1 MKMMRSAER
10 TKVGAVIV
18 RINCIFFLLFC
29 QGCIIGTEMISP
41 ESDSVSS
48 EESLAGEPYDIENTS
63 SDSDYSYKDTLASLC
78 IRPDSPKSP
87 RTAPDS
93 GMSDVVRPYRVLGKW
108 YKPLKHAR
116 GFRQVG
122 VASWYGEDFHGRRT
136 SSGEPFDMNRIS
148 AAHKILPLGT
158 YVKVRNLANNR
169 EIDLR
174 INDRGP
180 FVAGRVIDLSKA
192 AAKELGIYGPGTAEV
207 EVIALGAPAQLTAQ
221 LGNNQPYV
229 PIDYYSGI
237 FTVQVGAFGDLQN
250 AKKLWKQLDQA
261 FRHAHVAPYYPHTG
275 KGRLYRVLVGR
286 CASLELAEQYEKIMK
301 QNGFPD
307 AFLIAE

>member
-1 MKMMRSAER
+1 MKTMTS
-10 TKVGAVIV
+10 VGWVKPAMKPAAVNIIV
-18 RINCIFFLLFC
+18 ACIFFLLFC
-29 QGCIIGTEMISP
+29 QGCSLGNEMISP
-41 ESDSVSS
+41 TSERVPSGSDEDSF
-48 EESLAGEPYDIENTS
+48 AGEAYEIEKIS
-63 SDSDYSYKDTLASLC
+63 SDSYKNAASHLY
-78 IRPDSPKSP
+78 D
-87 RTAPDS
+87 RTDAPQPS
-93 GMSDVVRPYRVLGKW
+93 SDGTFDVRPYRVMGKW
-108 YKPLKHAR
+108 YRPLKHAR

-122 VASWYGEDFHGRRT
+122 VASWYGEDFHGKRT
-136 SSGEPFDMNRIS
+136 SSGEPFDMNRVS
-148 AAHKILPLGT
+148 AAHKILPIGT
-158 YVKVRNLANNR
+158 YVRVRNLRNNR

-192 AAKELGIYGPGTAEV
+192 AAKELGIYGPGTADV

-221 LGNNQPYV
+221 LGDNQPYV

-237 FTVQVGAFGDLQN
+237 FTVQVGAFGDLGN
-250 AKKLWKQLDQA
+250 AKKLWKQMDQA
-261 FRHAHVAPYYPHTG
+261 YRHAHVAPYFPHTG

>member
-1 MKMMRSAER
+1 MKTMTSAGWVKP
-10 TKVGAVIV
+10 TVKPAAV
-18 RINCIFFLLFC
+18 RIIAVCIFFLLFC
-29 QGCIIGTEMISP
+29 QGC
-41 ESDSVSS
+41 SVSNEMLS
-48 EESLAGEPYDIENTS
+48 TEPDGEESFAGEAYDIEKISPDSYKKNAASHLYDRPDALQPS
-63 SDSDYSYKDTLASLC
+63 SDGTYA
-78 IRPDSPKSP
+78 
-87 RTAPDS
+87 
-93 GMSDVVRPYRVLGKW
+93 VRPYRVMGKW
-108 YKPLKHAR
+108 YRPLKHAR

-122 VASWYGEDFHGRRT
+122 VASWYGEDFHGKRT
-136 SSGEPFDMNRIS
+136 SSGEAFDMNRIS
-148 AAHKILPLGT
+148 AAHKILPIGT
-158 YVKVRNLANNR
+158 YVRVRNLRNNR

-192 AAKELGIYGPGTAEV
+192 AAKELGVFGPGTSEV
-207 EVIALGAPAQLTAQ
+207 EVTALGAPAQLTAQ
-221 LGNNQPYV
+221 LGDNQPYV
-229 PIDYYSGI
+229 PMDYYSGI
-237 FTVQVGAFGDLQN
+237 FTVQVGAFGELGN

-261 FRHAHVAPYYPHTG
+261 YRHAHVAPYFPHTG

>member
-1 MKMMRSAER
+1 MRMMTSAR
-10 TKVGAVIV
+10 RVKPAALTVSVIG
-18 RINCIFFLLFC
+18 IFFLFFC
-29 QGCIIGTEMISP
+29 QGCSFNTEMLSENRDSGSEP
-41 ESDSVSS
+41 EPHTT
-48 EESLAGEPYDIENTS
+48 EALPYLYD
-63 SDSDYSYKDTLASLC
+63 
-78 IRPDSPKSP
+78 RPDDPGGADAVQPAPAP
-87 RTAPDS
+87 RGTVA
-93 GMSDVVRPYRVLGKW
+93 VRPYQVMGKW
-108 YKPLKHAR
+108 YQPLKHAR

-122 VASWYGEDFHGRRT
+122 VASWYGEDFHGKRT

-158 YVKVRNLANNR
+158 YVRVRNLRNNR

-221 LGNNQPYV
+221 LGDNQPYV
-229 PIDYYSGI
+229 PIDYYNGI
-237 FTVQVGAFGDLQN
+237 FTVQVGAFGELGN

-261 FRHAHVAPYYPHTG
+261 YRHAHVAPYFPHTG